1 MKRLA
6 KSPFILLIIGAIV
19 SSCAAPVTVVQR
31 AMEERS
37 AADITKDNE
46 IVIDVNQLMAK
57 YETISVSTEIYEQR
71 LVVYGL
77 LDDKATNDG
86 FRKDTEAVEG
96 IKQLHWHVLL
106 MTEEEQKAKED
117 EMLGFSGG
125 LKVKAL
131 IEKDWLDTEGIN
143 SLNYRVAVGALG
155 EAYVLGRAFTA
166 AERDKALAVVRN
178 TSGVTNVVDYVEVR
192 PKEG

>member
-6 KSPFILLIIGAIV
+6 RSPFILLIIGAIV

-77 LDDKATNDG
+77 LDDKATYDG
-86 FRKDTEAVEG
+86 FRKDTESVEG
-96 IKQLHWHVLL
+96 IKQLHWHVLF
-106 MTEEEQKAKED
+106 MTEEEQNAKED

-125 LKVKAL
+125 LKVKAI

>member
-77 LDDKATNDG
+77 LDDKATYDG

>member
-1 MKRLA
+1 MKRFA
-6 KSPFILLIIGAIV
+6 NSPFILLVIGAIL
-19 SSCAAPVTVVQR
+19 SSCAAPVTIVQR

-77 LDDKATNDG
+77 LDDKATYDG

-106 MTEEEQKAKED
+106 MTEAEQKAKED

-125 LKVKAL
+125 LKVKAV
-131 IEKDWLDTEGIN
+131 IEKDWLDTEGLN

-192 PKEG
+192 AKEN